1 MKKRLFAGALAFC
14 LGFTTFS
21 YVAFAETGSENAEE
35 TIVWKSS
42 DYLNPDSPVTENNPW
57 SVESTNN
64 VNKT

>member
-21 YVAFAETGSENAEE
+21 YAAFAETGSENTEE

-42 DYLNPDSPVTENNPW
+42 DGDVFAQNVKDPIK
-57 SVESTNN
+57 VEF
-64 VNKT
+64 KIMF